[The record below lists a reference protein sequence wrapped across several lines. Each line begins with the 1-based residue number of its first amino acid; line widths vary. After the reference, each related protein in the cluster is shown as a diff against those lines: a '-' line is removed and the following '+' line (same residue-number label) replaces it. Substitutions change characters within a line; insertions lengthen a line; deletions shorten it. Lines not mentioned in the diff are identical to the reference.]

1 MVTTNQKHHILK
13 VDRSSRVGAGSL
25 EALLLSDAAD
35 EMSLGMITGDDSA
48 DDRSL
53 VTATGDDKGKVSIP
67 VDIVLG
73 Q

>member
-1 MVTTNQKHHILK
+1 M
-13 VDRSSRVGAGSL
+13 GAGSL
-25 EALLLSDAAD
+25 EVLLLSDAAD
-35 EMSLGMITGDDSA
+35 EMSLSMITGDDSA

-53 VTATGDDKGKVSIP
+53 VTITGDDKGKVSIP